1 MSTKNL
7 LVAATSAEING
18 ICGHIEPYSVT
29 TINNHWDVI
38 VTGVGM
44 VATVFHLTNALH
56 KNTYSQIINVGL
68 AGAINRDLSLVQVV
82 NVVSDEFA
90 FWGAENK
97 GEFLSVFDLNLH
109 SENERPFENKVI
121 APLQT
126 NINLEGIQKVNGLT
140 VQTVTGSATSIDLLL
155 KTYKADV
162 ESMEGAAVF
171 YVANQFEIPAAQIR
185 AISNYVEP
193 RNRDNWKIKEA
204 LDALNYAVLPLID
217 KC

>member
-18 ICGHIEPYSVT
+18 ICGHIDPYTVT
-29 TINNHWDVI
+29 VINDNWDVL

-44 VATVFHLTNALH
+44 VATVFHLTTALH
-56 KNTYSQIINVGL
+56 KNTYNQIINVGL
-68 AGAINRDLSLVQVV
+68 AGAINKDLSLGQVV

-90 FWGAENK
+90 FWGAENR
-97 GEFLSVFDLNLH
+97 GEFLSVFDLNLQK
-109 SENERPFENKVI
+109 ENERPFQNKVI
-121 APLQT
+121 APIQT
-126 NINLEGIQKVNGLT
+126 NFNLEDIQKVNGLT

-155 KTYKADV
+155 KTYKAEV

-204 LDALNYAVLPLID
+204 IETLNDIIKPLLYS
-217 KC
+217 C

>member
-29 TINNHWDVI
+29 TINNNWDVI

-68 AGAINRDLSLVQVV
+68 TGAINRGLSLGQVV

-97 GEFLSVFDLNLH
+97 GEFLSVFDLNLQ
-109 SENERPFENKVI
+109 SENERPFENKI
-121 APLQT
+121 ITPLQT
-126 NINLEGIQKVNGLT
+126 NFNLEDIQKINGLT

-204 LDALNYAVLPLID
+204 LDALNHAVLPLID

>member
-29 TINNHWDVI
+29 TINNYWDVI

-68 AGAINRDLSLVQVV
+68 AGAINRGLSLGQVV

-97 GEFLSVFDLNLH
+97 GAFLSVFDLNLQ

-204 LDALNYAVLPLID
+204 LDALNHAVVPLID

>member
-1 MSTKNL
+1 
-7 LVAATSAEING
+7 
-18 ICGHIEPYSVT
+18 
-29 TINNHWDVI
+29 
-38 VTGVGM
+38 
-44 VATVFHLTNALH
+44 
-56 KNTYSQIINVGL
+56 
-68 AGAINRDLSLVQVV
+68 
-82 NVVSDEFA
+82 VVSDEFA

-97 GEFLSVFDLNLH
+97 GEFLSVFDLNLQ
-109 SENERPFENKVI
+109 SENEKPFQNKVLS
-121 APLQT
+121 PEQT
-126 NINLEGIQKVNGLT
+126 NFKLEHIQKVNGLT

-204 LDALNYAVLPLID
+204 LDALNHAVVPLID

>member
-18 ICGHIEPYSVT
+18 ICGHIEPYAVT
-29 TINNHWDVI
+29 TINNNWDVI

-68 AGAINRDLSLVQVV
+68 AGAINRDLSLGHVV

-90 FWGAENK
+90 FWGSENR
-97 GEFLSVFDLNLH
+97 GAFLSVFDLNLQ
-109 SENERPFENKVI
+109 SENEKPFQNKI
-121 APLQT
+121 ITPEQT
-126 NINLEGIQKVNGLT
+126 NFSLDLIQKVNGLT
-140 VQTVTGSATSIDLLL
+140 VQTVTGSATSFDLLL

-171 YVANQFEIPAAQIR
+171 YVANQFDIPAVQIR

-193 RNRDNWKIKEA
+193 RNRDNWKIEEA
-204 LDALNYAVLPLID
+204 LDALNHAVLPLID

>member
-18 ICGHIEPYSVT
+18 ICGHIEPYTVT
-29 TINNHWDVI
+29 SINNNWDVI
-38 VTGVGM
+38 VAGVGM
-44 VATVFHLTNALH
+44 VATVFHLTKALH

-68 AGAINRDLSLVQVV
+68 TGAINRDLSLGQVV

-90 FWGAENK
+90 FWGSENN
-97 GEFLSVFDLNLH
+97 GDFLSVFDLQLQN
-109 SENERPFENKVI
+109 ENEKPFQNKV
-121 APLQT
+121 LQAIPT
-126 NINLEGIQKVNGLT
+126 CFDLEHLQKVKGLT
-140 VQTVTGSATSIDLLL
+140 VQTVTGTLSSIDFLVQ
-155 KTYKADV
+155 TYNANV

-171 YVANQFEIPAAQIR
+171 YVANQFEIPTAQIR

-193 RNRDNWKIKEA
+193 RNRDNWKIKDA
-204 LDALNYAVLPLID
+204 LDALNHAVFPLID

>member
-29 TINNHWDVI
+29 TINNYWDVI

-68 AGAINRDLSLVQVV
+68 AGAINRGLSLGQVV

-97 GEFLSVFDLNLH
+97 GAFLSVFDLNLQ

-185 AISNYVEP
+185 GISNYVEP

-204 LDALNYAVLPLID
+204 LDALNHAVLPLID

>member
-1 MSTKNL
+1 MSPKNL
-7 LVAATSAEING
+7 LVAATSAEISG
-18 ICGHIEPYSVT
+18 VLGHIEPYVVTEIDANWSVL
-29 TINNHWDVI
+29 

-44 VATVFHLTNALH
+44 VSTVFHLTKTLYQNSF
-56 KNTYSQIINVGL
+56 NQIVNVGL
-68 AGAINRDLSLVQVV
+68 AGSINRNLKLSQVV

-97 GEFLSVFDLNLH
+97 GEFLSVFDLNLQN
-109 SENERPFENKVI
+109 ENETPFQNKVI
-121 APLQT
+121 FPTQT
-126 NINLEGIQKVNGLT
+126 NFSLDHLQNVAGVT
-140 VQTVTGSATSIDLLL
+140 VQTVTGRDESIVLLQ
-155 KTYKADV
+155 KTYNADV

-171 YVANQFEIPAAQIR
+171 YVANLMKIPATQIR

-204 LDALNYAVLPLID
+204 LASLNVELYQLLG

>member
-18 ICGHIEPYSVT
+18 ICGHIEPYAVT
-29 TINNHWDVI
+29 TINNNWDVI

-44 VATVFHLTNALH
+44 VATVFNLTNALH

-68 AGAINRDLSLVQVV
+68 AGAINRDLSLGHVV

-90 FWGAENK
+90 FWGSENR
-97 GEFLSVFDLNLH
+97 GAFLSVFDLNLQ
-109 SENERPFENKVI
+109 SENEKPFQNKI
-121 APLQT
+121 ITPEQT
-126 NINLEGIQKVNGLT
+126 NFSLDLIQKVNGLT
-140 VQTVTGSATSIDLLL
+140 VQTVTGSATSFDLLL

-171 YVANQFEIPAAQIR
+171 YVANQFDIPAVQIR

-193 RNRDNWKIKEA
+193 RNRDNWKIEEA
-204 LDALNYAVLPLID
+204 LDALNHAVLPLID

>member
-18 ICGHIEPYSVT
+18 ICGHIEPYTVT
-29 TINNHWDVI
+29 SINNNWDVI
-38 VTGVGM
+38 VAGVGM
-44 VATVFHLTNALH
+44 VATVFHLTKALH

-68 AGAINRDLSLVQVV
+68 AGAINRDLSLGQVV

-90 FWGAENK
+90 FLGSENN
-97 GEFLSVFDLNLH
+97 GDFLSVFDLQLQN
-109 SENERPFENKVI
+109 ENEKPFQNKV
-121 APLQT
+121 LQAIPT
-126 NINLEGIQKVNGLT
+126 YFNLEHLQKVKGLT
-140 VQTVTGSATSIDLLL
+140 VQTVTGTLSSIDFLVQ
-155 KTYKADV
+155 TYNANV

-171 YVANQFEIPAAQIR
+171 YVANQFEIPTAQIR

-204 LDALNYAVLPLID
+204 LDALNHAVFPLIN

>member
-97 GEFLSVFDLNLH
+97 GEFLSVFDLNLQ

-155 KTYKADV
+155 KTYKAEV

-193 RNRDNWKIKEA
+193 RNRDNWKFKEA
-204 LDALNYAVLPLID
+204 LDALNHAVSPLID